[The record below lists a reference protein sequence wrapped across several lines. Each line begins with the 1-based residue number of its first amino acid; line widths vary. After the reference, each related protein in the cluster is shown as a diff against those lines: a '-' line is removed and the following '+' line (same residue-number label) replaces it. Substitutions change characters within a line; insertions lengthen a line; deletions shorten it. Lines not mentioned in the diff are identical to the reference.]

1 MNVDPNAKQQDL
13 KLPTMVMLPSKTA
26 NQQFLLRILKIIIQL
41 REATKKEQ
49 INAQTHFENE
59 LHSLTRRLATLR
71 QSLRSQIPSY
81 NNNQQ
86 NDILQS
92 IDDLSNRL
100 EQMRAR
106 LQAVLNSNT
115 TEQRQHLFSQCET
128 INNTQDIY
136 CLIRQFE
143 S

>member
-59 LHSLTRRLATLR
+59 L
-71 QSLRSQIPSY
+71 
-81 NNNQQ
+81 
-86 NDILQS
+86 
-92 IDDLSNRL
+92 
-100 EQMRAR
+100 
-106 LQAVLNSNT
+106 
-115 TEQRQHLFSQCET
+115 
-128 INNTQDIY
+128 
-136 CLIRQFE
+136 
-143 S
+143 